1 MPGPETASDPSSPT
15 PATSPGPDT
24 ASEVV
29 RWAAFSCVLVPVVL
43 VGFGTSLAG
52 AAGAALGLAAVTGA
66 CLVLLRQSERV
77 AARLRADVPA
87 PPRARHSRTRPHVG
101 APHHHHGR
109 PGRRRRGRTE
119 APRGEGD
126 PRTRDRG
133 DGGHRRAGGAERGGG
148 DGGGP
153 RDGGGGA
160 HRETARA
167 EGTTPGARSPDTGA
181 RSDQSHAARDRNAE
195 DRNAGDRN
203 AGDRNGRDW
212 DTQNRDA
219 RDRDARDRDTRNPDA
234 GNPDARNRDTRNPD
248 GQDPDG
254 RDPGAQAHA
263 TANPTARDRPPGNL
277 AERDGP
283 PENLITWDRVP
294 QSLIT
299 WDPSGWN
306 RGAQDP
312 DTRVRDARDRD
323 TRDQDTQPDA
333 PRGGVPPER
342 PARHRGTQD
351 LADSHMVNG
360 LRGSSGSGAHRGGRH
375 GEGMKPVD

>member
-87 PPRARHSRTRPHVG
+87 PPRARHSRTRPHGG

-109 PGRRRRGRTE
+109 PGRGRRGRTE
-119 APRGEGD
+119 APRGEAD

-133 DGGHRRAGGAERGGG
+133 DGGPGGHRRAGGAERGS
-148 DGGGP
+148 GGGP

-167 EGTTPGARSPDTGA
+167 EETTPGARSPDTGPL
-181 RSDQSHAARDRNAE
+181 SDQSHAAHDRNAS
-195 DRNAGDRN
+195 DRN

-212 DTQNRDA
+212 DTRNPDTRNPDG
-219 RDRDARDRDTRNPDA
+219 RDRDTRNPD
-234 GNPDARNRDTRNPD
+234 GRDRDTRNPD
-248 GQDPDG
+248 GRDPDG
-254 RDPGAQAHA
+254 RDPGTQARG

-277 AERDGP
+277 AERDRP

-299 WDPSGWN
+299 WDPRDWN

-312 DTRVRDARDRD
+312 DTRVLDAWGRD
-323 TRDQDTQPDA
+323 THDQDTQPDA
-333 PRGGVPPER
+333 PRGGVPLER

-351 LADSHMVNG
+351 LADSHMVND

-375 GEGMKPVD
+375 GGGMKPVD